1 MDLLDLIE
9 TRRFLGSEF
18 LMWLW
23 FKTECYDGLLDLAG
37 EDGRLEVFFDDAL
50 TLEAYLAETE
60 RNMFKGGAPAHS
72 PEAKTA
78 LRQGKRAARAKM
90 RVIRDGREWVFSIK
104 AETLDLAS
112 IKIPAVLSR
121 EEDEKFY
128 ERMYLVE
135 EIEDIVAAL
144 YREFLVLRVSAAWP
158 EQLLPALQAWI
169 ASDEPATP
177 DTYPALDVAMASEK
191 TAQEES
197 TDIPDPVTA

>member
-9 TRRFLGSEF
+9 SRRFLGSEF

-23 FKTECYDGLLDLAG
+23 FKSECFDGLLELG
-37 EDGRLEVFFDDAL
+37 GNEGRLEVIFDDAL
-50 TLEAYLAETE
+50 VLEAYLAETE
-60 RNMFKGGAPAHS
+60 RNTFTGGAPAHS

-78 LRQGKRAARAKM
+78 LRQGKRASRAKI
-90 RVIRDGREWVFSIK
+90 RVIRDGREWVFTIK

-121 EEDEKFY
+121 EEDDKFY

-144 YREFLVLRVSAAWP
+144 YRQFLVLRVNAAWP
-158 EQLLPALQAWI
+158 EQILPAIQAWI
-169 ASDEPATP
+169 LSDDHVTP
-177 DTYPALDVAMASEK
+177 DHYPVLSFETAA
-191 TAQEES
+191 AQENTEES
-197 TDIPDPVTA
+197 QDNQDLVPA

>member
-1 MDLLDLIE
+1 MMDLLDLIE
-9 TRRFLGSEF
+9 SKRFLGSEF

-23 FKTECYDGLLDLAG
+23 FKTECYDGLLELGGD
-37 EDGRLEVFFDDAL
+37 DGRVEVVFDDAL

-60 RNMFKGGAPAHS
+60 RNTFKGGAPAHS

-78 LRQGKRAARAKM
+78 LRQGKRASRAKL
-90 RVIRDGREWVFSIK
+90 RVIRDGREWVLTVKS
-104 AETLDLAS
+104 ETLDLAS

-135 EIEDIVAAL
+135 EIEDIIAAL
-144 YREFLVLRVSAAWP
+144 YREFLQIRIHAAWP
-158 EQLLPALQAWI
+158 ESFVPAIQGWI

-177 DTYPALDVAMASEK
+177 ETYPSVEFAPRPSDAEA
-191 TAQEES
+191 EE
-197 TDIPDPVTA
+197 IPDPVSA